1 MNEASIQT
9 AMNATA
15 IFMQNKEDRLKY
27 LNREMAIIDYESDK
41 VAWINEGVE
50 KGRNDTIRALLASGI
65 SFDVIQKAT
74 GMTAEQLE
82 ALAKK

>member
-27 LNREMAIIDYESDK
+27 LNREMAIIDY
-41 VAWINEGVE
+41 
-50 KGRNDTIRALLASGI
+50 
-65 SFDVIQKAT
+65 
-74 GMTAEQLE
+74 
-82 ALAKK
+82 